1 MRSQQ
6 ISDLN
11 TNNPS
16 IVAKKF
22 LFSDLDSTFTRNPFT
37 GDLYLKKDI
46 EAVKK
51 AIVNIVLTGNFERPF
66 QPRFGANIREY
77 LFELLDENVID
88 TIQTVITNAIETYE
102 PRAKVR
108 DIRIN
113 EDTQD
118 SNKIS
123 VSIEF
128 AMVSTGKIADVTT
141 VLERVR

>member
-88 TIQTVITNAIETYE
+88 TIQTVIINAIETYE